1 MAYDSKADRFGSV
14 ASTRQSPAID
24 ALALTAAMISDG
36 VDLPVYAKAL
46 RIWNGSSAAVT
57 VMATPLTATSDTA
70 VVPITVPPGCLGYE
84 PISVRRIWSTGSTG
98 LAAALA
104 AGTAE
109 VLLLTA

>member
-1 MAYDSKADRFGSV
+1 MAYDSRADRFGS
-14 ASTRQSPAID
+14 ASSTRQSPALD
-24 ALALTAAMISDG
+24 AIALTPAMISDG
-36 VDLPVYAKAL
+36 TDLPTYAKAL
-46 RIWNGSSAAVT
+46 RIWNGSAAAVT
-57 VMATPLTATSDTA
+57 VMATPLTAASDAA

-84 PISVRRIWSTGSTG
+84 PISVRRIWSTGSIG